1 MPTAFYKV
9 ICICLK
15 WTTRKYVCEQCK
27 KRCQIHINIKNIAKM
42 NIMNIEDEGR
52 QEDLHSRWT
61 TPCRRHLNSTPAE
74 VTKDWCHLFLVKYC
88 KYFPINFKIHGT
100 LPPFRKNGDLSK
112 ILIVCFSIVVAQQ
125 MFFSVL
131 IFLCVF
137 IYDVLFV
144 NVRVLTIW
152 QTIRASVMSFITGAP
167 VVKIIK
173 LYHHFFPLKS

>member
-1 MPTAFYKV
+1 MGPSPHF
-9 ICICLK
+9 
-15 WTTRKYVCEQCK
+15 E
-27 KRCQIHINIKNIAKM
+27 
-42 NIMNIEDEGR
+42 
-52 QEDLHSRWT
+52 
-61 TPCRRHLNSTPAE
+61 
-74 VTKDWCHLFLVKYC
+74 
-88 KYFPINFKIHGT
+88 
-100 LPPFRKNGDLSK
+100 KNGDLSK
-112 ILIVCFSIVVAQQ
+112 ILIVCFSIVVAQK

-152 QTIRASVMSFITGAP
+152 QMIRASVMSFITGAP